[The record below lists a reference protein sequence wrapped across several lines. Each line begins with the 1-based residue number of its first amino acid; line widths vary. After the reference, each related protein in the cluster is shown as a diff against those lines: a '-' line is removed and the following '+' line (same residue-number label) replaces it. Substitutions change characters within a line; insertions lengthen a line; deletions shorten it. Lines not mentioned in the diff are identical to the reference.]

1 MDSSFQ
7 YPQFDSR
14 EVAGAVLARLVSQRN
29 FKAEVVVVGLVR
41 GGIPVA
47 DKVARQLKV
56 PVFPLV
62 VKKIGAPN
70 NLELACGAIASD
82 GVIEWNESVC
92 RGLGLSPSD
101 RESLA
106 RQARAGLEEK
116 LEDLGWRPSTARDFL
131 DKSVVIVD
139 DGIATGA
146 SIRVAVK
153 AVLRGNPREVCIAV
167 PIAPEHIVRELVSL
181 PKCDVLCLHRIE
193 DSEFGSVG
201 QWYKDFKQVDTDTC
215 RRILSARSEKND
227 FGALHAP

>member
-1 MDSSFQ
+1 MSSSFQ

-14 EVAGAVLARLVSQRN
+14 EVAGAVLARLVSQYN
-29 FKAEVVVVGLVR
+29 FEAEVVVVGLVR

-47 DKVARQLKV
+47 DKVARQLKA
-56 PVFPLV
+56 PVIPLV
-62 VKKIGAPN
+62 IKKIGVPN
-70 NLELACGAIASD
+70 NPELACGAIASD

-116 LEDLGWRPSTARDFL
+116 LEDLGWRASTARDFL

-153 AVLRGNPREVCIAV
+153 AVLRGNPREICIAV
-167 PIAPEHIVRELVSL
+167 PIAPEHIVRELLSL

-215 RRILSARSEKND
+215 RSILSTRSEKHD